1 MRPAVFLDRDGV
13 LNIPTFRDGRS
24 YAPRRVADFHFYP
37 DAADAVGRLRQ
48 AGFLV
53 VVVTN
58 QPDIGANLVSAAE
71 VEKMHERLMAA
82 MSIDAV
88 ELCPDTREQA
98 ASAARPRRKPAPGML
113 LDAAERL
120 DIDLPRSFM
129 VGDRAS
135 DIEAGLAAGCRA
147 AVFIDRGYTIE
158 ARPHDQTTTVTDL
171 GMAVTWIL
179 AEAGKPAFERAS
191 DSRID
196 LQTKGGTDRV
206 QR

>member
-13 LNIPTFRDGRS
+13 LNIPVFRDGRS
-24 YAPRRVADFHFYP
+24 YAPRRVADFHLYP
-37 DAADAVGRLRQ
+37 EAADAVGRLGR

-58 QPDIGANLVSAAE
+58 QPDIGANLVSAAD

-82 MSIDAV
+82 MSIDAI

-120 DIDLPRSFM
+120 GIDLPRSFM
-129 VGDRAS
+129 VGDRTS

-147 AVFIDRGYTIE
+147 TVFIDRGYTVE
-158 ARPHDQTTTVTDL
+158 TRPHDQAATVTDL

-179 AEAGKPAFERAS
+179 AEADKLALEQTNDR
-191 DSRID
+191 RID
-196 LQTKGGTDRV
+196 LRTTGGSDRV